1 MDNLIIANQNG
12 KRQAFIRG
20 SFKEVDKFLKD
31 MLAENPTA
39 NVSVLLDK
47 LEPETVATHAR
58 EVN

>member
-1 MDNLIIANQNG
+1 MDNLIIANSNG
-12 KRQAFIRG
+12 KRQAFIKG

-47 LEPETVATHAR
+47 LEPETVTAHAA